1 MFSWLSTYKKL
12 AMVKHVNP
20 ANDWSVKRTPWLQW
34 HVVKPHQPI
43 QWKKHDIKHTLYDNG
58 SYLFPNHPS
67 YLILIQGHLANKS
80 RSHANCCYCSL
91 LDMRAHLWIVV
102 DIFKPM
108 LENARICCSPQPR
121 CNTGAPALN
130 SGTFTHSIHF
140 LGYQNEQWQLSI
152 TGTRSYRT

>member
-1 MFSWLSTYKKL
+1 
-12 AMVKHVNP
+12 MVKHVNP

-102 DIFKPM
+102 DM
-108 LENARICCSPQPR
+108 LEKERICIQSLQPNLGATLEHR
-121 CNTGAPALN
+121 LSTVALSYPFNTLPWIPKWTVTTVHN
-130 SGTFTHSIHF
+130 WYKVI
-140 LGYQNEQWQLSI
+140 QNINYSDY
-152 TGTRSYRT
+152 T